1 MPRAKLP
8 ESQRSSAS
16 GLSDDHGRLHS
27 APFPAAKLASC
38 GPSKRRPILSRVPD
52 PLKVVLGASYGVLVA
67 RRREVYPQ
75 ACVIQG
81 SYPRRK
87 WTPYQRSP
95 SPKVD
100 PLPALTVAESGP
112 PTSAHRRRK
121 WTPIQVV
128 KNK

>member
-1 MPRAKLP
+1 MTTVGCTAPLSP
-8 ESQRSSAS
+8 PQSSLLAA
-16 GLSDDHGRLHS
+16 LQ
-27 APFPAAKLASC
+27 APPY
-38 GPSKRRPILSRVPD
+38 PSRVPD

-100 PLPALTVAESGP
+100 PYQRSPSPKVDPYQRSP
-112 PTSAHRRRK
+112 SPKVDPHTSS
-121 WTPIQVV
+121 
-128 KNK
+128 